1 MDVGTIFVA
10 FLIGLGLLL
19 VGLPIAV
26 VMLVMGTAGGMLAYG
41 IPFFDSIG
49 NVLWGVQ
56 NNNILTCVPLFI
68 LMGELLLRTGIADGM
83 YKGLSVLMTG
93 MPGGLLH
100 TNIGSCALFSATTGS
115 SVACAA
121 TVGTVALPALNERG
135 YSKKLALG
143 SLAAGGTL
151 GILIPPSIALLV
163 YGSLTNNSISKLF
176 VAGVIPGVL
185 LSSAFMLYILVASWK
200 TRHSLNEDQVL
211 WSERAAALWEL
222 FPPMVIFVVVMGS
235 IYFGIA
241 TPTESASL
249 GVITALVFALMRGK
263 LTLQVLHPC
272 FIRTAQLTGMILLII
287 TAAFVLNLTLTL
299 LGVPQLLTQ
308 WVASMNLSLTQ
319 LLFVLIGFYLVL
331 GCFLDVLSIQVATI
345 PIAYPIVT
353 AVGGDP
359 IWFGIFIVLVSE
371 IAMITPPVG
380 MNLFVIQGV
389 RRDEGSLSETIW
401 GALPFVFIMLMF
413 LLLLMLFPKIV
424 LWLPAKMI

>member
-1 MDVGTIFVA
+1 MDVGTVFIA

-19 VGLPIAV
+19 IGLPIAV
-26 VMLVMGTAGGMLAYG
+26 VMLVIGTAGGMLAYG
-41 IPFFDSIG
+41 FPFFESIG

-68 LMGELLLRTGIADGM
+68 LMGELLLRTGIADSM
-83 YKGLSVLMTG
+83 YKGLSVLMRG
-93 MPGGLLH
+93 LPGGLLH

-185 LSSAFMLYILVASWK
+185 LSSTFMLYILVASWS
-200 TRHSLNEDQVL
+200 TRHSLSEDAVL
-211 WSERAAALWEL
+211 WSERLAALAEL
-222 FPPMVIFVVVMGS
+222 FPPMVIFAVVMGS

-249 GVITALVFALMRGK
+249 GVITALVFALWRGK
-263 LTLQVLHPC
+263 LSFRVLHPC

-299 LGVPQLLTQ
+299 IGVPQLMTG
-308 WVASMNLSLTQ
+308 WVTSMNLSLTQ

-389 RRDEGSLSETIW
+389 RRDEGSLSETIQ
-401 GALPFVFIMLMF
+401 GALPFVFIMLAF
-413 LLLLMLFPKIV
+413 LLLLMFFPQIV
-424 LWLPAKMI
+424 LWLPAKMA

>member
-1 MDVGTIFVA
+1 MDVGTIFIA

-19 VGLPIAV
+19 IGLPIAV
-26 VMLVMGTAGGMLAYG
+26 VMLVMGTAGGMIAYG
-41 IPFFDSIG
+41 FPFFESIG

-83 YKGLSVLMTG
+83 YKGLSVLLSG

-121 TVGTVALPALNERG
+121 TVGTVALPALDERG

-176 VAGVIPGVL
+176 VAGIIPGVL
-185 LSSAFMLYILVASWK
+185 LSSAFMLYILAASWK
-200 TRHSLNEDQVL
+200 DRHSLREEQVL
-211 WSERAAALWEL
+211 WRERAAALREL
-222 FPPMVIFVVVMGS
+222 FPPLVIFVVVMGS

-249 GVITALVFALMRGK
+249 GVITALVFALMHGK

-319 LLFVLIGFYLVL
+319 LYFVLIGFYLVL

-389 RRDEGSLSETIW
+389 RRDAGSLSETIW
-401 GALPFVFIMLMF
+401 GALPFVFIMLAF